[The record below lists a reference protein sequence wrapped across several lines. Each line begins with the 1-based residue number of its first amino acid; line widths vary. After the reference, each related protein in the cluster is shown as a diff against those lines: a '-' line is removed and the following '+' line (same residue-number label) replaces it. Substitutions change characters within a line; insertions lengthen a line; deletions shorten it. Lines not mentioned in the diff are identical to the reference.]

1 MAAASGLSE
10 TMILDDDSGAHE
22 GSDDDNGDDGYG
34 IESHGEQAAIARQVR
49 LLLDLDRLGQ
59 IIARN
64 RSNSADRCLAC
75 ARDRPS
81 MVGTTINRRDMNHSE
96 RNYEIQQLETSR
108 HEAAKAVCLS
118 AAALNDA
125 SITRAL
131 NHINDERDAAQERPV
146 TLQCLADAGMRIM
159 WEPRLVVVQDAGTPN
174 GIDCGIVQAFE
185 EAVWH
190 KLTASKAA
198 HRERWQAMMNEVR
211 QLEQECKDLQKLKQ
225 YLAGNEDDRVCQ
237 ACTAHEINAVV
248 CWSSVL
254 SRDMMV
260 DNAVCRGLKVQ
271 RELDADVF
279 LRCVRD
285 DKHHRYVHM
294 LHRHRNDG
302 TGTSEAFAVQ
312 QHGVCMRESNVL
324 GFRRVPHGGSCDTPH
339 SKGEEIFA
347 NYNNIGDETC
357 AFSMPNCMCYSCK
370 DKSKNP

>member
-1 MAAASGLSE
+1 
-10 TMILDDDSGAHE
+10 MILDDDSGAH
-22 GSDDDNGDDGYG
+22 GGGDDDNGDDGYG

-81 MVGTTINRRDMNHSE
+81 MVGATINRRDMNHSE

-174 GIDCGIVQAFE
+174 GIDCGIVRAFE
-185 EAVWH
+185 EAVCH

-198 HRERWQAMMNEVR
+198 HAARTGQDAVERETGARCRARATLRKHEPGQTRNNVQSWLRLDVR
-211 QLEQECKDLQKLKQ
+211 
-225 YLAGNEDDRVCQ
+225 R
-237 ACTAHEINAVV
+237 
-248 CWSSVL
+248 
-254 SRDMMV
+254 
-260 DNAVCRGLKVQ
+260 Q
-271 RELDADVF
+271 RLP
-279 LRCVRD
+279 C
-285 DKHHRYVHM
+285 
-294 LHRHRNDG
+294 
-302 TGTSEAFAVQ
+302 
-312 QHGVCMRESNVL
+312 
-324 GFRRVPHGGSCDTPH
+324 P
-339 SKGEEIFA
+339 
-347 NYNNIGDETC
+347 
-357 AFSMPNCMCYSCK
+357 
-370 DKSKNP
+370 

>member
-1 MAAASGLSE
+1 MNAVQCPTMAAASGLSE
-10 TMILDDDSGAHE
+10 TMTLDDDSGAHE
-22 GSDDDNGDDGYG
+22 GNDEDNGDDAYG
-34 IESHGEQAAIARQVR
+34 IESHGEQDAIARQVQ

-237 ACTAHEINAVV
+237 ACTAHGASTVV
-248 CWSSVL
+248 CWS
-254 SRDMMV
+254 
-260 DNAVCRGLKVQ
+260 
-271 RELDADVF
+271 
-279 LRCVRD
+279 
-285 DKHHRYVHM
+285 
-294 LHRHRNDG
+294 
-302 TGTSEAFAVQ
+302 
-312 QHGVCMRESNVL
+312 
-324 GFRRVPHGGSCDTPH
+324 
-339 SKGEEIFA
+339 
-347 NYNNIGDETC
+347 NIY
-357 AFSMPNCMCYSCK
+357 AKRFSQTTTT
-370 DKSKNP
+370 

>member
-131 NHINDERDAAQERPV
+131 NHINDERDAV
-146 TLQCLADAGMRIM
+146 
-159 WEPRLVVVQDAGTPN
+159 
-174 GIDCGIVQAFE
+174 
-185 EAVWH
+185 
-190 KLTASKAA
+190 
-198 HRERWQAMMNEVR
+198 VR

-254 SRDMMV
+254 SRDV
-260 DNAVCRGLKVQ
+260 TDQCAPPLSLFQQ
-271 RELDADVF
+271 RQICIL
-279 LRCVRD
+279 LCTIR
-285 DKHHRYVHM
+285 M
-294 LHRHRNDG
+294 LG
-302 TGTSEAFAVQ
+302 
-312 QHGVCMRESNVL
+312 
-324 GFRRVPHGGSCDTPH
+324 
-339 SKGEEIFA
+339 
-347 NYNNIGDETC
+347 
-357 AFSMPNCMCYSCK
+357 
-370 DKSKNP
+370 